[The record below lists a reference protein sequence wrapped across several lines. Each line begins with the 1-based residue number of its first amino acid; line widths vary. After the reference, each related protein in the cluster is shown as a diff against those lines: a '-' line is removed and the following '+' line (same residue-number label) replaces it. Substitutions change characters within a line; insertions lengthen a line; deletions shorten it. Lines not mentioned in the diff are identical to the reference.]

1 MFNIFLFSL
10 LSSTIFYICGSIFFL
25 KTINKKQTIEEVSS
39 QSIFGVIFISFTAL
53 VLNFFVPL
61 NKEVNSIFLII
72 FLITFI
78 LIFKKKINFYTVLYF
93 SIISGVISFLL
104 LVLSHIYNPDAGLYH
119 YPYINILNNE
129 KIILGLSN
137 LHFRYG
143 HISIIQY
150 TSAFF
155 YNFLF
160 DLNGIV
166 IPLASLVSFIIL
178 NFLFKI
184 FESLKKKK

>member
-1 MFNIFLFSL
+1 MFNIFLFSS

-25 KTINKKQTIEEVSS
+25 KMINKKQTIEEISS
-39 QSIFGVIFISFTAL
+39 QSIFGIIFISFIAL

-61 NKEVNSIFLII
+61 NKEVNSMFLLTFLVIF
-72 FLITFI
+72 T
-78 LIFKKKINFYTVLYF
+78 LIFKKKINFYNLFYF
-93 SIISGVISFLL
+93 SIISGAISFLL
-104 LVLSHIYNPDAGLYH
+104 LMLSHIYNPDGGLYH

-155 YNFLF
+155 NNFLF
-160 DLNGIV
+160 NLNGTV
-166 IPLASLVSFIIL
+166 IP
-178 NFLFKI
+178 
-184 FESLKKKK
+184 